1 MEGLDGGVD
10 GLESLAGAEGGGA
23 AGSPDRT
30 PDASPVPSP
39 DASPRS
45 GSRLPR
51 IFRSRSRRTA
61 DTIHTL
67 VGMGFE
73 QQQAEAAVRHVG
85 PDTSRAVDFIL
96 GGGEVAENLPAE
108 GADDEEGGGGRA
120 GGAAVQAVV
129 GADAVEALMRALDQ
143 PDPSGRLRNLFETLQ
158 QDAGGA
164 GEVQWGQLLQVLLSR
179 VGGPAERAD
188 GVTEEAVAAALPETL
203 ATAELVHAAGS
214 DGECACPLCME
225 PVVPG
230 ERVAQLP
237 CGHVFHRSL
246 ALPSA
251 EELPRDVTVN
261 GHECTLVKFDQLSY
275 SAWIC
280 DVCLRNQGKSGT
292 FFHDG
297 PIGTANDN
305 GFDVCVR
312 CAQKHSALCT
322 PAEACGGIDSW
333 LMTTPNCPVCR
344 APALA
349 KSDEDGAAAE
359 GAAAEGAEAAEVA
372 LVAAQPEGE
381 AGVAVPPASDRDSAD
396 AADRPPGTPDAEQL
410 LVDGHDPM
418 ASMREGE
425 GELDMSPY

>member
-1 MEGLDGGVD
+1 
-10 GLESLAGAEGGGA
+10 
-23 AGSPDRT
+23 
-30 PDASPVPSP
+30 VPSP

-73 QQQAEAAVRHVG
+73 QHQAEAAVRHVG

-96 GGGEVAENLPAE
+96 GGGEVAEEEPQPAE
-108 GADDEEGGGGRA
+108 GADDEEGGGGQAGGGRAGGGRA
-120 GGAAVQAVV
+120 GGAAVQAV

-158 QDAGGA
+158 QEAGGA

-349 KSDEDGAAAE
+349 KSDEDEDEDGAAAE
-359 GAAAEGAEAAEVA
+359 GAAEGAAAAE
-372 LVAAQPEGE
+372 AAQPEGG
-381 AGVAVPPASDRDSAD
+381 AGVAVPPVGDRD
-396 AADRPPGTPDAEQL
+396 AADRPATPDAEQL
-410 LVDGHDPM
+410 LVDDPDPM
-418 ASMREGE
+418 SAMREGE